1 MKKRIVSFLTSIVI
15 SFLIAFVGI
24 ANVDAAD
31 SIKLNYAKNG
41 IYKTTS
47 GDRVYCMIKGVSAPP
62 LNKTMKLYA
71 TWTSGPALYIINDT
85 AISGSGNDG
94 QLIRQKA
101 LWRYLNTV
109 SSSKYGNYTSISG
122 TGAAQAKKL
131 FNAAKAAGKN
141 YTINPTITSITAPS
155 MTKNG
160 DYYTSQKIAVGM
172 KDVKNNSYSVS
183 YAGAPSGTTTINKSG
198 NTFQIRVPVSSVK
211 QTTTFT
217 VNITG
222 ATSPYKVLKQYHYA
236 NTKKEG
242 KRQDMAFLASTNKTP
257 TGSARATV
265 TFQKCHVVGSTYYG
279 SNGNV
284 VTQDQYY
291 AQCNPHC
298 AEKDGKYYNN
308 VGKPV
313 TQQQYYE
320 ACNPKCKEENGKYYD
335 ANHKPVTQD
344 EYYLS
349 CNPKCQFK
357 DNVYYNKVGKPVT
370 QDEYFKDCFTVTP
383 PPTPVKSVD
392 TRLIRYEQNY
402 SYTINHEVPH
412 RIKAEYF
419 KSYVFTDVLEE
430 PLQIKDVKD
439 VKIYQSIP
447 KAKTEAE
454 KEKANNEE
462 NKESGNTTE
471 EQQDVTKQ
479 DIQEVNDDIK
489 MEDWTSKF
497 DIKIE
502 GQKITATLKDPSDP
516 AFYGTRTNDGTETN
530 KIYSYVLTVSLRDNA
545 ETKYD
550 MSKYKTEDGYVIP
563 DVATVDM
570 VTFDDKKETQ
580 ETNKVEVEYRLAP
593 PPTKNVNQEN
603 VTASYV
609 NGTKFEYTINKQ
621 VLNYEGNQRF
631 SSFVFK
637 DTFED
642 PIQISSPND
651 LKVVNELGEDVTSWF
666 DVKVNGQTLTASLKK
681 ENNGDKFY
689 GHTYTF
695 IASVNVKKGYNL
707 NKYKDGNRYIIPNY
721 ATVTYDGKIEKTDVV
736 YVYVEIQ
743 EKVIN
748 TPNTASTQDIVA
760 ITAGI
765 VLIAG
770 AAYAICLK
778 NGIDPLKSLRG
789 KTNAVETPKKASS
802 KTTKKT
808 TKK

>member
-1 MKKRIVSFLTSIVI
+1 MKKKIISVLTSFV
-15 SFLIAFVGI
+15 LTCAIAFVGL
-24 ANVDAAD
+24 ANVNAAD
-31 SIKLNYAKNG
+31 TITYKSSSNTGHGVAKH
-41 IYKTTS
+41 KTSAGTA
-47 GDRVYCMIKGVSAPP
+47 YCMIHGVSGPSKNAKMT
-62 LNKTMKLYA
+62 LAA
-71 TWTSGPALYIINDT
+71 TYTSGPILYIVNDT
-85 AISGSGNDG
+85 AISGTGDKG
-94 QLIRQKA
+94 YTIRQKA
-101 LWRYLNTV
+101 LWRYLN
-109 SSSKYGNYTSISG
+109 SIDSKTFGDYKSI
-122 TGAAQAKKL
+122 TGDYKDQAKKL
-131 FNAAKAAGKN
+131 FNAAKAAGN
-141 YTINPTITSITAPS
+141 SYTINPTITSVTTPS
-155 MTKNG
+155 MTKSG
-160 DYYTSQKIAVGM
+160 AYYTSQKITVGM
-172 KDVKNNSYSVS
+172 KDVTGNSYSVS

-198 NTFQIRVPVSSVK
+198 NTFQVRVPVSSVTK
-211 QTTTFT
+211 TTTFT

-222 ATSPYKVLKQYHYA
+222 ANSPYKYVKRYHYA
-236 NTKKEG
+236 PKKNE
-242 KRQDMAFLASTNKTP
+242 KRKQDMGLLVSTSKTP
-257 TGSARATV
+257 TGSAKATV
-265 TFQKCHVVGSTYYG
+265 TFQKCHIVGSTYYG

-313 TQQQYYE
+313 TQQEYYV
-320 ACNPKCKEENGKYYD
+320 ACNPQCKEENGKYYD
-335 ANHKPVTQD
+335 ANHKPVTQA

-383 PPTPVKSVD
+383 PPTPAKAVD

-402 SYTINHEVPH
+402 SYTIKHEVPH

-489 MEDWTSKF
+489 MEDWTEKF

-516 AFYGTRTNDGTETN
+516 AFYGTRTNDGVETN
-530 KIYSYVLTVSLRDNA
+530 KVYSYVLTVSLRDNA

-681 ENNGDKFY
+681 ENYGDKFY

-743 EKVIN
+743 EKVIK
-748 TPNTASTQDIVA
+748 TPDTASPADVIG
-760 ITAGI
+760 IIAGV
-765 VLIAG
+765 VLISG

-778 NGIDPLKSLRG
+778 NGIDPLKSLR
-789 KTNAVETPKKASS
+789 K
-802 KTTKKT
+802 TKKQVNN
-808 TKK
+808 